1 MASPH
6 WNCCR
11 KSLSDLFC
19 FFFFN
24 FYFFLIFR
32 NLFAFP
38 FFFYF
43 KNVFHTCLWKPKVK
57 LLCFIKGIVM
67 MPGEKE
73 ACWLLW
79 SLASTFGVCLSFLT
93 LRHSLNFLHLLC
105 SECGNPLILSLFP
118 HLNSKGDHVR
128 TCMWVCCAC
137 RCGIRQILSM

>member
-6 WNCCR
+6 RDCCNM
-11 KSLSDLFC
+11 SLSGFVLVL
-19 FFFFN
+19 FN
-24 FYFFLIFR
+24 FIFFLFLEICL
-32 NLFAFP
+32 LFL
-38 FFFYF
+38 FFLTL

-57 LLCFIKGIVM
+57 LLCFIKGTVM

-79 SLASTFGVCLSFLT
+79 SLASSFSVCLCLLT
-93 LRHSLNFLHLLC
+93 LRHCLNFLHLLC

-118 HLNSKGDHVR
+118 HLNIKGDHVR

-137 RCGIRQILSM
+137 RCWIRQILSL